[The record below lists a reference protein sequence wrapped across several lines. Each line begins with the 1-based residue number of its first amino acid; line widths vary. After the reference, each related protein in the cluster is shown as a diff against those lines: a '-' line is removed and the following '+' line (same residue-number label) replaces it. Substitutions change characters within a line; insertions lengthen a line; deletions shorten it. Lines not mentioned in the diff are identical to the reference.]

1 MSTPESTWDTG
12 IAAAEAN
19 QPPPTGNNPVSEP
32 VVDPPVVEA
41 APEPAAEQAETPN
54 TAEVESI
61 TDPAAREAQPQAVQ
75 PSEEKPDDD
84 IQEGDTDEIKALPR
98 GQARRWARNKA
109 RDAQLSEKYLGTEPI
124 SAIAEDLYT
133 KSPSRYSELAF
144 DIIQNTFGM
153 PYEAVK
159 AKLESANGNGEVK
172 SQLEPS
178 LNPDDPQNDP
188 DVPDYVKE
196 ILAADKAAKDALTKQ
211 VEELGGKVS
220 TIEQTE
226 AQRQAE
232 ARQTKV
238 DQIETELLRS
248 VLTVVPEGIKS
259 YGLEVSE
266 KDPPAIAGL
275 KQLASF
281 YLMANVEGVF
291 NESPDNVK
299 ATERAKE
306 YAKRLERDNAFREED
321 ALKVRTRAALDK
333 VKERPEVKAVFDAI
347 KTITEHQAKQIASRG
362 LTTPGAPASSAS
374 APLDTQGQ
382 LTGGISEMW
391 EQSIERAS
399 VAS

>member
-1 MSTPESTWDTG
+1 MTDNPTWDTG
-12 IAAAEAN
+12 IAAAEAD
-19 QPPPTGNNPVSEP
+19 QSPSTTDEPTVESTQA
-32 VVDPPVVEA
+32 VEA
-41 APEPAAEQAETPN
+41 APETATEETPN
-54 TAEVESI
+54 TAEVEQP
-61 TDPAAREAQPQAVQ
+61 TDPAAREAEAAQ

-98 GQARRWARNKA
+98 GAARAWARRRD
-109 RDAQLSEKYLGTEPI
+109 RDAKLLDKFVGTEPI
-124 SAIAEDLYT
+124 SAMAEDLLQ
-133 KSPSRYSELAF
+133 KSPSRYTELAY
-144 DIIQNTFGM
+144 DIVENTDILQRMFGASA
-153 PYEAVK
+153 EEIK
-159 AKLESANGNGEVK
+159 AKLAATPEQSP

-178 LNPDDPQNDP
+178 INPDDPQNDP

-232 ARQTKV
+232 ARQAKV
-238 DQIETELLRS
+238 EQIETELLQS
-248 VLTVVPEGIKS
+248 VLSVVPEGIKS

-275 KQLASF
+275 KKLASF
-281 YLMANVEGVF
+281 YLMSNVESAF
-291 NESPDNVK
+291 NESQDNLK

-333 VKERPEVKAVFDAI
+333 VKEREEIKAVFDAI
-347 KTITEHQAKQIASRG
+347 RQITEYQAKQIASRG
-362 LTTPGAPASSAS
+362 LNTPFAPASSAS
-374 APLDTQGQ
+374 APLTDQGQ
-382 LTGGISEMW
+382 LTGGISDMW
-391 EQSIERAS
+391 EQSIERAR
-399 VAS
+399 VVG